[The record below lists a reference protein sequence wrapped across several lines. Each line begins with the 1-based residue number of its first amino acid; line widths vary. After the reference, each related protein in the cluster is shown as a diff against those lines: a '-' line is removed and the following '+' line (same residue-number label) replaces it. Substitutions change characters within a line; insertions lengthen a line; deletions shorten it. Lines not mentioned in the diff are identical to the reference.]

1 MIWFSGDSSDRILYE
16 VRRDERG
23 EGFELRMVH
32 SNGRLV
38 LERCQDAAELA
49 RAARK
54 VQSELRGSGWRTSNH
69 PGRLRS

>member
-16 VRRDERG
+16 IRRNECG

-38 LERCQDAAELA
+38 LERFPDAAELA
-49 RAARK
+49 RGARK
-54 VQSELRGSGWRTSNH
+54 VQSELRGSGWRTSH
-69 PGRLRS
+69 KRD